1 MRNREPTTYQSFW
14 RNREAEGGLLSYGI
28 DRFKG
33 SDIERKLVYSPKM
46 DRRKRESES
55 GQVGDLGHLSPG
67 MAGAARSQQNLQR
80 RAISDAMSAP
90 PPHRARYQ

>member
-1 MRNREPTTYQSFW
+1 MRFTIFDRREQMRNREPTTYQSFW

-55 GQVGDLGHLSPG
+55 GQVGGLKASKPLGRNDKV
-67 MAGAARSQQNLQR
+67 AA
-80 RAISDAMSAP
+80 
-90 PPHRARYQ
+90 